1 MMHKKTAA
9 AMIELLKKIDNKDI
23 IIIDLMIEI
32 IRLRKLLDQHQ
43 IDRRN
48 NK

>member
-1 MMHKKTAA
+1 MHKKTAA